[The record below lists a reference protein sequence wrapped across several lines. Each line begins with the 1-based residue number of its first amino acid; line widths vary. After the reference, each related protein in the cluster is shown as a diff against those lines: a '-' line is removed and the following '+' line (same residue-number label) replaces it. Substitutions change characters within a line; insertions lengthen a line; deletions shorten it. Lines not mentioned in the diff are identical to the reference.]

1 MFPALLVVVCWVVV
15 VPVTGSVLVVVVVV
29 CASANSSDA
38 AQTKPAANILV
49 NLICFIILPLLSFNG
64 CSRSYIFPVH

>member
-1 MFPALLVVVCWVVV
+1 VTMFPAALVVVRSVVV
-15 VPVTGSVLVVVVVV
+15 VPVTGSVVVVVVEV

-49 NLICFIILPLLSFNG
+49 NLICFIFVPLL
-64 CSRSYIFPVH
+64 

>member
-29 CASANSSDA
+29 CANANSSDA

-49 NLICFIILPLLSFNG
+49 NLICFIFLPLL
-64 CSRSYIFPVH
+64 